1 MREKIKKK
9 LKSSSKTWIARH
21 IRDEYVKAKET
32 QGYRSRSAF
41 KLLEIDSKFKIFRN
55 KIYVLD
61 LGSSPG
67 GWSQVLSQRIKN
79 GKIIAV
85 DILPME
91 PIRNVQF
98 ILGDFL
104 DQNFQKKIF
113 EGSNKKMD
121 IVLSDMAS
129 NTTGN
134 KALDSY
140 RTAELCLNAM
150 ELARSMLNNNGI
162 FIAKFFMGESHKQ
175 IQKKANIIF
184 KRSNFINQMQAE
196 KIQKSCT

>member
-1 MREKIKKK
+1 LREKIKKK